1 MQREKNLIVKIEGLL
16 LAYQEKFYQLEMR
29 QHESFKEKK

>member
-1 MQREKNLIVKIEGLL
+1 MQREKNLIVKIEGI
-16 LAYQEKFYQLEMR
+16 AYREKFYQLEMR